1 MALLKEMPMAQAEVA
16 QVLAGYAKV
25 FQFDRII
32 AVTTPILAHSDL
44 LSGGNSTLWKTLSP
58 LA

>member
-1 MALLKEMPMAQAEVA
+1 MAQAEVA

-44 LSGGNSTLWKTLSP
+44 LSGGGISTLWKTLSP